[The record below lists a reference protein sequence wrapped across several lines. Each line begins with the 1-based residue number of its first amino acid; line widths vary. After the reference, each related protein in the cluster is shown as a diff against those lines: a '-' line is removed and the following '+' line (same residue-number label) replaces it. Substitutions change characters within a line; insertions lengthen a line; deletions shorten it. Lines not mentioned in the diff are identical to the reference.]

1 MGACSSKSTS
11 NIADPVMQPEQIS
24 APADTAAVVATPDVA
39 PAETPAADAAAAP
52 STVTPEA
59 EEPAAEEPAA
69 EEPKE
74 EAAAEDSAAEE
85 APAEAAD
92 EVPPPTEP
100 VKSSSILG
108 QVVDYL
114 SGRKS
119 EPAVEETEAVETAEA
134 DAPAAE
140 AEQPVARALT
150 GAVDAVAQRDD
161 AEQEEARVE
170 WRAYALAAG
179 EAGLAREMSVTPEE
193 LAEVEA
199 RLAYSHAAAAEAA
212 EAEAAAPEP
221 AAEAAPEAAPGA
233 APEAAPEAAVE
244 AAPAVAPEE
253 EEGPPTLIQ
262 KLSKAFSS
270 LLPAA
275 PKCMPSRPALDEEPA
290 DSDTPAP
297 AEPAAAQWGTKRIS
311 QQHWK

>member
-11 NIADPVMQPEQIS
+11 NIADPVMQSEQIS

-52 STVTPEA
+52 STVTPE
-59 EEPAAEEPAA
+59 AEEPAA

-140 AEQPVARALT
+140 AEQPVARSLT

-199 RLAYSHAAAAEAA
+199 RLAYSHAAAAAEAA
-212 EAEAAAPEP
+212 EAAEVAAPEP